1 MLAKLASGLSRNW
14 SFEVCYIAIGSL
26 TQSLG
31 PKASLWNLKTTCNL
45 ATWNCPPTQ
54 SSPSSLAGL
63 PACRRSFPVKSLSHP
78 TPSKDIHPALYNR
91 GCPYPRPKTHPLEFT
106 SRSLKCKIMQNLLK
120 FTSFF
125 QNGSQ
130 WHFGESPDL
139 PTIPPTLRNYI
150 KTSAAIWLATPCA
163 KISALALHVAGEV
176 SQILER
182 LKSKSGVKARSKSKE
197 QPGQD
202 FQNWVSHLNKRL

>member
-1 MLAKLASGLSRNW
+1 MSWPHSKRTNRCHPSLRGIGIALELGWGWGLVCCVNLLWSILPWPHLPCVHIFLNYFLASILHPWNVPKRLHWRHLLQSTLAKETHTLGSQTYLYIISWCAMLAKLASGLSRNW
-14 SFEVCYIAIGSL
+14 TFEVCYIAIGSW

-91 GCPYPRPKTHPLEFT
+91 GCPYPRPKTHPLE
-106 SRSLKCKIMQNLLK
+106 SL
-120 FTSFF
+120 
-125 QNGSQ
+125 
-130 WHFGESPDL
+130 
-139 PTIPPTLRNYI
+139 
-150 KTSAAIWLATPCA
+150 
-163 KISALALHVAGEV
+163 
-176 SQILER
+176 
-182 LKSKSGVKARSKSKE
+182 
-197 QPGQD
+197 PGP
-202 FQNWVSHLNKRL
+202 

>member
-1 MLAKLASGLSRNW
+1 
-14 SFEVCYIAIGSL
+14 
-26 TQSLG
+26 
-31 PKASLWNLKTTCNL
+31 
-45 ATWNCPPTQ
+45 
-54 SSPSSLAGL
+54 
-63 PACRRSFPVKSLSHP
+63 
-78 TPSKDIHPALYNR
+78 
-91 GCPYPRPKTHPLEFT
+91 
-106 SRSLKCKIMQNLLK
+106 MQNLLK

-150 KTSAAIWLATPCA
+150 KTSAAMWLATPCA

-182 LKSKSGVKARSKSKE
+182 LKSKSGVQSEIKIKGATRARLPKLGATCQQTTLRASQTHRARTSEAPNPKTWPLCTSESLRLHWWHLLCSPVTFAKPDLQASELPCHTVSFPRTTFSKHGYEETWGATFYNSFWK
-197 QPGQD
+197 PYY
-202 FQNWVSHLNKRL
+202 